1 MMQVMCVHA
10 GMCIREGFAWFAVL
24 AGSAYRRA
32 PAGGFVC
39 DVSVAEKP

>member
-1 MMQVMCVHA
+1 MQACALA
-10 GMCIREGFAWFAVL
+10 GALHGLALL